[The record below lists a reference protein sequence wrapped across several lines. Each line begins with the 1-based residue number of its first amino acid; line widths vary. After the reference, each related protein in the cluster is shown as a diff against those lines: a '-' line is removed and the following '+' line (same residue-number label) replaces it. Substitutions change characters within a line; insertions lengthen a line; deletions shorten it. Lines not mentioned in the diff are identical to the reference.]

1 LTHELRHA
9 LRLLRFLV
17 ALLSGVRP
25 LDPGSYV
32 LVAVGLA
39 AVAVISGLMPA
50 MRAAR
55 TDPAIALRSQ

>member
-9 LRLLRFLV
+9 LRLLWRAPGFA
-17 ALLSGVRP
+17 AL
-25 LDPGSYV
+25 
-32 LVAVGLA
+32 AM
-39 AVAVISGLMPA
+39 ISGLVPA